1 MHTETLPE
9 TTTGAKKQQERTV
22 RWLPLPG
29 LTTGTGSPVLGVMEL
44 TVRLSKNRA
53 QVCSY
58 VVAETGTKWQGRAF
72 KLQKGADTP
81 GSDAEAEN
89 YEVFVGPKPEDRRC
103 SCKGFQRYAP
113 SACKHLA
120 AMSALIGAGKL

>member
-1 MHTETLPE
+1 MHTEQLPE

-29 LTTGTGSPVLGVMEL
+29 LTTGTGSPVLGCMEI
-44 TVRLSKNRA
+44 TVRLSKTRA

-58 VVAETGTKWQGRAF
+58 IVTETKTAWDGRAF
-72 KLQKGADTP
+72 KLQKGADSP

-89 YEVFVGPKPEDRRC
+89 YEVFVGLKDTDRRC
-103 SCKGFQRYAP
+103 GCRGYLRHRC
-113 SACKHLA
+113 CKHFQALA
-120 AMSALIGAGKL
+120 ALIAAGKL